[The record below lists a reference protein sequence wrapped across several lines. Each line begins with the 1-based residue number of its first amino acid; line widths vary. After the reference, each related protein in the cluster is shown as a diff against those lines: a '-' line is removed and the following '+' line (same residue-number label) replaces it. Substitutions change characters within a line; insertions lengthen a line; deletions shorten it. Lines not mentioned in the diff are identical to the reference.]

1 MKLKI
6 IFTIL
11 IASLFLNSASAI
23 TLIVGGCTKTL
34 KYSVVKIDSNGQ
46 IICLGLGSLDCLSSS
61 IGVEGVS
68 KIVYPLDD
76 IVCLCTDKVANR
88 ELSGTGLYNNDLPF
102 SWKVLNNNAV
112 QIEVS
117 EVALHQK

>member
-11 IASLFLNSASAI
+11 IVSLFLNNASAI

-34 KYSVVKIDSNGQ
+34 KYSVVTIDNNGH
-46 IICLGLGSLDCLSSS
+46 IICLGLGSYDCPSSA

-68 KIVYPLDD
+68 RVVYPLDY
-76 IVCLCTDKVANR
+76 IVCLCSD
-88 ELSGTGLYNNDLPF
+88 
-102 SWKVLNNNAV
+102 
-112 QIEVS
+112 
-117 EVALHQK
+117 